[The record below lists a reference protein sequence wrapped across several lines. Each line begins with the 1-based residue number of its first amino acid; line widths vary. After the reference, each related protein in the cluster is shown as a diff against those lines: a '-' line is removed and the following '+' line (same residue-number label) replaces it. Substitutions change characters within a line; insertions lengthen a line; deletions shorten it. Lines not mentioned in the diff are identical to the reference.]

1 MRPSGEKAGEV
12 TESAKLVICTQ
23 SVVGT
28 GKLGRRNS
36 TMNKTATR
44 TTAAALA
51 GYIQFREIFCGWAS
65 AVAEDPPESDR
76 ASTANAKSDA
86 DWKRCSGFFSKQ
98 RCTILCSARG
108 MVDASREVPGGS
120 SLRMAFIV
128 STEVGFRNAR

>member
-65 AVAEDPPESDR
+65 AVAEDPPEADR
-76 ASTANAKSDA
+76 ASTANAMA
-86 DWKRCSGFFSKQ
+86 AAEWKRGSGSISKQ
-98 RCTILCSARG
+98 RCTMLHSAKR
-108 MVDASREVPGGS
+108 
-120 SLRMAFIV
+120 
-128 STEVGFRNAR
+128 